1 MVDSRRATRAVVDL
15 DALRSNVGHLAAA
28 AGASELWVV
37 VKANAYGHGAIRC
50 ARTALAAGA
59 NGLCVALTQ
68 EAVELREAGIDAPL
82 MVLSEQPRDDVPSLV
97 RHGVICVVY
106 NSAYV
111 ELLAAESRRQ
121 SRRTQVHLKVDT
133 GMHRVGVAPEHA
145 ARVAAGIVRDQALE
159 LHGVMTHLAAS
170 DDPSHPVTE
179 RQLDDFRRV
188 VAEVRAVAPD
198 IRHVHVANSAATLR
212 ALLPECTMVRVGI
225 AAYGLE
231 PGPGVAALTADLQPV
246 MSLRSHV
253 LHVQRV
259 RAGEGVSYGQRVT
272 LERDTTIATLPIGYA
287 DGIPRRAWQTGV
299 RILVRGVP
307 RRILGTVTMDQL
319 MVDCG
324 DDQVSIGDEAVL
336 FGTQDQH
343 RIRVEEWATALDTIT
358 YEIVTAISAR
368 VPRDYSGN

>member
-1 MVDSRRATRAVVDL
+1 
-15 DALRSNVGHLAAA
+15 
-28 AGASELWVV
+28 
-37 VKANAYGHGAIRC
+37 
-50 ARTALAAGA
+50 
-59 NGLCVALTQ
+59 
-68 EAVELREAGIDAPL
+68 
-82 MVLSEQPRDDVPSLV
+82 
-97 RHGVICVVY
+97 
-106 NSAYV
+106 
-111 ELLAAESRRQ
+111 
-121 SRRTQVHLKVDT
+121 
-133 GMHRVGVAPEHA
+133 MHRVGVAPEHA

-343 RIRVEEWATALDTIT
+343 RIRVEEWAAALDTIT